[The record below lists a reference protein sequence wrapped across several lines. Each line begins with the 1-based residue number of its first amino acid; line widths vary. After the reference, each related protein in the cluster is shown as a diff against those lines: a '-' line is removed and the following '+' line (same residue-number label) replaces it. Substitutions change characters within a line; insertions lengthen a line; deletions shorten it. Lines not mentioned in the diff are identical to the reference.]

1 VLPTFEG
8 SQVVY
13 LRILRPFFKRN
24 YKVIDP
30 WVEKAEQQVES
41 AVVDTIEQA
50 ERGAAVARRILKS
63 DVMQEAAEQL
73 QRHSPFKDVRLNKK
87 TLKQVAVTTIQDI
100 LDGVG
105 DIAQMKNKPQVDVS
119 GHDQDTAPAA
129 E

>member
-1 VLPTFEG
+1 M
-8 SQVVY
+8 
-13 LRILRPFFKRN
+13 
-24 YKVIDP
+24 IDP

-100 LDGVG
+100 LMAWA
-105 DIAQMKNKPQVDVS
+105 I
-119 GHDQDTAPAA
+119 
-129 E
+129 